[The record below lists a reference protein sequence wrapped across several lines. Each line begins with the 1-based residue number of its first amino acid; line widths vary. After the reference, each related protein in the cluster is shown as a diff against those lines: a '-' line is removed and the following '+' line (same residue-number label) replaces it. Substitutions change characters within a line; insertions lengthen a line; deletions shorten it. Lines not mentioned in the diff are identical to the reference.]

1 MPTVFK
7 AQGFRFFFYSND
19 HLPVHI
25 HVEKGN
31 GTAKFNVNPVELV
44 QSRGFNAADLAEI
57 RNLVITN
64 EQLIINR
71 WYEHFGNQ

>member
-1 MPTVFK
+1 MLTVFK
-7 AQGFRFFFYSND
+7 AQGYRFFFYSND

-31 GTAKFNVNPVELV
+31 GTAKFNVNPMELV
-44 QSRGFNAADLAEI
+44 QSKGFNAADLAEI

-71 WYEHFGNQ
+71 WYKHFGNQ

>member
-7 AQGFRFFFYSND
+7 AQGYRFFFYSND

-44 QSRGFNAADLAEI
+44 QSKGFNAADLAEI

>member
-1 MPTVFK
+1 MPTVFR
-7 AQGFRFFFYSND
+7 AQGYRFFFYSND

-31 GTAKFNVNPVELV
+31 STAKFNVNPVVLV
-44 QSRGFNAADLAEI
+44 QSKGFNAASLAEI

-64 EQLIINR
+64 EALIINS

>member
-7 AQGFRFFFYSND
+7 AQGYRFFFYSND

-25 HVEKGN
+25 HVEKSN
-31 GTAKFNVNPVELV
+31 GTAKFNVNPVELA

-64 EQLIINR
+64 GQLIINR
-71 WYEHFGNQ
+71 WYEYFGNQ